1 MRSRLLLTVAGV
13 SAAVMSA
20 VVFGLWVLGSST
32 AAREPFSTITL
43 VPQDVELYVALNTAP
58 SSPQWM
64 AFSDLLNTMNVE
76 DPLRE
81 AWNELLSEQDLRWDE
96 DIVSLLGD
104 EGYLAITDFE
114 ALNDW
119 HGVVG
124 AFQLRDRQKAA
135 DMFLRLATEAA
146 EDEGE
151 EILEDEYE
159 GVTIYYLEEETYGGG
174 LFGFDEES
182 SFDYD
187 EPVLHD
193 TGAIAFTD
201 DVVVFGL
208 ARQDVEGVIDVIQ
221 GRAPSAASG
230 NQRLEEL
237 RARQGEDFLFWGYVD
252 LSSAWDAMEDLLA
265 DSEDEGFDATKLLEE
280 GRANA
285 DRLTFSVS
293 AQSDGFV
300 VDVTLLRAPGA
311 PEDSDW
317 AFSVPFDSH
326 YAKQVPEDTLAFVA
340 GYDLYNHAYRPI
352 YDAISQID
360 INLADPYCSQFSGM
374 LPFPTTDYSESDDP
388 VLGQFYDEDG
398 NFDNEAYSAWNE
410 ELEQRFTDAGGDI
423 DYDAYYD
430 YTQSL
435 YEDACEESARTIE
448 EALEEFEQDLGFDLE
463 DDLLGLMTGEFAL
476 TVSASNFDADEPD
489 FSVLGL
495 LDVSDPGRASESMQ
509 LLGRYLE
516 REHDMTVTEPDASG
530 IQRVSDPES
539 GEAVA
544 WVVTDG
550 TLVIGYPED
559 STETFVRGL
568 EDGSLADSDDWVRTM
583 ALLPEQKTSV
593 VYVNTARILEE
604 VQGMEDV
611 EEEFADLTDG
621 EVSLDDLK
629 PIRSV
634 AIATSA
640 VEGGWLMRAVVLV
653 QK

>member
-187 EPVLHD
+187 ESVLHD

-201 DVVVFGL
+201 DVAVFGL

-237 RARQGEDFLFWGYVD
+237 RARQGEDFLLWGYVD

-265 DSEDEGFDATKLLEE
+265 ESEDEGFDATKLLEE

-293 AQSDGFV
+293 ARSDGFV
-300 VDVTLLRAPGA
+300 VDTTLLRAPGA
-311 PEDSDW
+311 PEDGDW
-317 AFSVPFDSH
+317 AFSVPFESH

-340 GYDLYNHAYRPI
+340 GYDLYNHAYRPV

-360 INLADPYCSQFSGM
+360 INVADPYCSQFPGM
-374 LPFPTTDYSESDDP
+374 LPFPPTDYSENDDP

-398 NFDNEAYSAWNE
+398 DFDYQAYSAWNE
-410 ELEQRFTDAGGDI
+410 EVEQRFTDAGGDI
-423 DYDAYYD
+423 DYEAYYD

-435 YEDACEESARTIE
+435 YEDACAENAKTIE
-448 EALEEFEQDLGFDLE
+448 EALQEFEQDLGFDLE

-476 TVSASNFDADEPD
+476 ALNVSNFDADEPD
-489 FSVLGL
+489 FSILGL

-509 LLGRYLE
+509 LLGRFLE
-516 REHDMTVTEPDASG
+516 REYDMSVTDPDASG

-539 GEAVA
+539 GDAVA
-544 WVVTDG
+544 WAVTDG

-559 STETFVRGL
+559 STETFVTGL
-568 EDGSLADSDDWVRTM
+568 EGGSLADSDDWVRTM
-583 ALLPEQKTSV
+583 TLLPEQKTSV

-604 VQGMEDV
+604 VQGTEDV

-629 PIRSV
+629 PIRSI